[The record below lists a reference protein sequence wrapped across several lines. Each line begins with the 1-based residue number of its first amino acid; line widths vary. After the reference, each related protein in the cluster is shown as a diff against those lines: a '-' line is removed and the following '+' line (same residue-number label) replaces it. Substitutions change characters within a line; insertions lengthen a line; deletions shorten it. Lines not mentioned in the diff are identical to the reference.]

1 MSDLATLK
9 DFDCLAATSLGIVVD
24 IQEKFIPAIT
34 DFAND
39 GPAMQAAQQLLNGT
53 TALQI
58 PWIISEQ
65 VPDKLGGT
73 VTSITDVLPPTTQ
86 RYGKTSFSLFDDA
99 DLCSA
104 IADHH
109 RDTLIICGL
118 EAHVCVLGSVD
129 DAIRRGYR
137 VIVAKRC
144 HCLTEFSTS
153 TGRDIEHASTRCH
166 DGPC

>member
-73 VTSITDVLPPTTQ
+73 VAGITDVLPPTTR

-118 EAHVCVLGSVD
+118 EAHVCASAALMTPFAAAIASSLPVMLLPHGIQHIDRTRYRACVNSVP
-129 DAIRRGYR
+129 Y
-137 VIVAKRC
+137 
-144 HCLTEFSTS
+144 
-153 TGRDIEHASTRCH
+153 
-166 DGPC
+166 GPC